1 MSITSRNHL
10 SDSLLSILDYYEPSG
25 IEFFAPKEIVDDAI
39 KCFQDQF
46 TDAWYSEFPE
56 AAERFGYEWSQ
67 ETQEYMKE
75 ENPVPLEISH
85 TDYGFYAKIGNLT
98 IKSDFEAGYTGEISV
113 SSALKKIEED
123 FPDIS
128 FRGYIGW
135 LWHDK
140 ITCEP
145 CQWECQKGN
154 TGNSL
159 VYESVK
165 QALKKAVLDGDF
177 WDQVIDGLISEPEE
191 NFVDILKLYS
201 EWFDL
206 GYLECLQNKG
216 KEDPDREA
224 VANSILASL
233 KNPHNITK

>member
-1 MSITSRNHL
+1 MLITSRNHL
-10 SDSLLSILDYYEPSG
+10 PDSLLFILDDYKPSG
-25 IEFFAPKEIVDDAI
+25 IEFFSPEEIVEDAI

-56 AAERFGYEWSQ
+56 AAERFSYEWSQ

-75 ENPVPLEISH
+75 ENPVPLEISR

-98 IKSDFEAGYTGEISV
+98 INSDFEAGFTGESSV
-113 SSALKKIEED
+113 SSALEKIEED

-135 LWHDK
+135 IWYDK
-140 ITCEP
+140 VTCEP
-145 CQWECQKGN
+145 SQWECQKGN
-154 TGNSL
+154 AGNSL

-165 QALKKAVLDGDF
+165 QALKKAVLDRRF
-177 WDQVIDGLISEPEE
+177 WNQVIDTLISEPEE
-191 NFVDILKLYS
+191 NFVYILKLYS
-201 EWFDL
+201 EWFDF
-206 GYLECLQNKG
+206 GYLECLQNEG
-216 KEDPDREA
+216 KDDPDRKA
-224 VANSILASL
+224 VANSILALL